1 MDFYYGGILMTKVD
15 LIHGWVLSY
24 QDNADIVVAVNQAG
38 NVAITYATKAFGDV
52 QTLLFTITE
61 DRIKVIN
68 LPFVFENLTIV
79 SNKKEITFEPL
90 STEM

>member
-1 MDFYYGGILMTKVD
+1 MTKVD

-52 QTLLFTITE
+52 QTLLLTIQG
-61 DRIKVIN
+61 DSIAVKN
-68 LPFVFENLTIV
+68 LPFVFENLTII
-79 SNKKEITFEPL
+79 SDRKTITFEPL

>member
-1 MDFYYGGILMTKVD
+1 MTKVD

-61 DRIKVIN
+61 DRIKMIN
-68 LPFVFENLTIV
+68 LPFVFENFAFFPD
-79 SNKKEITFEPL
+79 KKEISFNVFSPEG
-90 STEM
+90 